1 MALQGAVTQADQ
13 QFIWFGE
20 EAGVL
25 RLLCVVSVV
34 WMYVVHI
41 GPTTNGQRVSG
52 ER

>member
-25 RLLCVVSVV
+25 RLPLCGFCCVNVCGAY
-34 WMYVVHI
+34 WTY
-41 GPTTNGQRVSG
+41 NKRVSG